1 MANIILLGGGI
12 EALPIIQR
20 VKELGHR
27 AIVVDGDPDA
37 PAWEIADRCS
47 VASCYNSEAAIRDLK
62 NMGENYDAV
71 LPAATDT
78 PHVAT
83 AIREAFGLP
92 GMGMES
98 AALSIDKYEQKLE
111 LMGISKGVPIPAFK
125 TAVIKPINN
134 KFKQKQALAMADI
147 PIPMFGL
154 VADPL
159 WFAGPESLAVF
170 KPPDSRGGRGVIRL
184 LPGVDPAWAYAEAVR
199 HSPTSQVMV
208 EQWLDGPQ
216 LSTESIVQDGRV
228 LFTAVGLRNYARLD
242 EFAPYVIEDGFDEP
256 YHPGW
261 PIYHY
266 TSAHGSLN
274 ADTDALIES
283 ACRALGWYQSGAGTV
298 KGDLVIHDGKV
309 YVIELAARLSGGFFA
324 SHGHPLTYG
333 VDFVGAAIK
342 AALGYTLEE
351 PKPYARGFVS
361 QRYVFPS
368 PEDIGKTV
376 EYVPFASSPN
386 DSPVMTWNIKPGD
399 VIKPVTCHP
408 ARWGQA
414 LATGRTPDEARTRAE
429 AAVAAMKAVVAL
441 R

>member
-208 EQWLDGPQ
+208 KQWLVGPQ

-242 EFAPYVIEDGFDEP
+242 EFAPYVIEDGFDSP
-256 YHPGW
+256 YALWQKKLYNIIGVDRD
-261 PIYHY
+261 I
-266 TSAHGSLN
+266 S
-274 ADTDALIES
+274 DLIER
-283 ACRALGWYQSGAGTV
+283 ACTALGWYQSDGGTV
-298 KGDLVIHDGKV
+298 KGDLVIHNGRV
-309 YVIELAARLSGGFFA
+309 YIIELAARLSGGFFCMA
-324 SHGHPLTYG
+324 HQAVYG
-333 VDFVGAAIK
+333 VDFIGDAIRL
-342 AALGYTLEE
+342 ALVENTKYTA
-351 PKPYARGFVS
+351 PVSGNFVC
-361 QRYVFPS
+361 QRYIFPR
-368 PEDIGKTV
+368 PEDIGKTIV
-376 EYVPFASSPN
+376 RLAPLSNPTKWLSSGTFRSYSN
-386 DSPVMTWNIKPGD
+386 HLGH
-399 VIKPVTCHP
+399 VIAPVTCH
-408 ARWGQA
+408 ADRLGQA
-414 LATGRTPDEARTRAE
+414 IATGSTPQEARERAE
-429 AAVAAMKAVVAL
+429 WLVSEMYAGMVVE
-441 R
+441 

>member
-1 MANIILLGGGI
+1 MRNLVVLGGGV
-12 EALPIIQR
+12 EAIPIIQR
-20 VKELGHR
+20 VKELGFR
-27 AIVVDGDPDA
+27 AVIVDGNPNA
-37 PAWEIADRCS
+37 PAANLGYFID
-47 VASCYNSEAAIRDLK
+47 ASCYHAPEAITVLRASGMSFDGV
-62 NMGENYDAV
+62 MCAAVDAPV
-71 LPAATDT
+71 ACAEVAA
-78 PHVAT
+78 
-83 AIREAFGLP
+83 AFGLP
-92 GMGMES
+92 GLSVE
-98 AALSIDKYEQKLE
+98 AARLGQDKWIQKRILQHA
-111 LMGISKGVPIPAFK
+111 GISVPLFEKHGPHDI
-125 TAVIKPINN
+125 TIGSVIKPI
-134 KFKQKQALAMADI
+134 
-147 PIPMFGL
+147 
-154 VADPL
+154 
-159 WFAGPESLAVF
+159 
-170 KPPDSRGGRGVIRL
+170 DSRGGRGVIRL
-184 LPGVDPAWAYAEAVR
+184 LTDVDSAWAYEQARSA
-199 HSPTSQVMV
+199 SPTGRVMV

-216 LSTESIVQDGRV
+216 LSTESIIQDGRV
-228 LFTAVGLRNYARLD
+228 LFTAVGLRNYTRLD
-242 EFAPYVIEDGFDEP
+242 EFAPYVVEDGFDEP
-256 YHPGW
+256 IGDDETNV
-261 PIYHY
+261 IIR
-266 TSAHGSLN
+266 AVV
-274 ADTDALIES
+274 ER
-283 ACRALGWYQSGAGTV
+283 ACRALDWYQSGAGTV

>member
-1 MANIILLGGGI
+1 
-12 EALPIIQR
+12 
-20 VKELGHR
+20 
-27 AIVVDGDPDA
+27 
-37 PAWEIADRCS
+37 
-47 VASCYNSEAAIRDLK
+47 
-62 NMGENYDAV
+62 
-71 LPAATDT
+71 
-78 PHVAT
+78 
-83 AIREAFGLP
+83 
-92 GMGMES
+92 
-98 AALSIDKYEQKLE
+98 
-111 LMGISKGVPIPAFK
+111 
-125 TAVIKPINN
+125 
-134 KFKQKQALAMADI
+134 
-147 PIPMFGL
+147 
-154 VADPL
+154 
-159 WFAGPESLAVF
+159 
-170 KPPDSRGGRGVIRL
+170 
-184 LPGVDPAWAYAEAVR
+184 
-199 HSPTSQVMV
+199 MV
-208 EQWLDGPQ
+208 ERWLDGTQ
-216 LSTESIVQDGRV
+216 LSTESIIQDGRV
-228 LFTAVGLRNYARLD
+228 LFTAVGLRNYTRLD
-242 EFAPYVIEDGFDEP
+242 EFAPYVVEDGFDEP
-256 YHPGW
+256 IGDDETNV
-261 PIYHY
+261 IIR
-266 TSAHGSLN
+266 AVV
-274 ADTDALIES
+274 ER
-283 ACRALGWYQSGAGTV
+283 ACRALDWYQSGAGTV